1 MVIVMAP
8 YAGETALADVVAHV
22 EAAGGEAFVSR
33 GVARTIIGVVGDE
46 RVLAGLVVTQL
57 PGVAEAV
64 RITSPYKLVS
74 RENHAGTSTVY
85 VGGVPIGPET
95 VTLIAGPCAVETPE
109 QTLAAAQLAKAAG
122 AALLRGGAYKPR
134 TSPYAF
140 QGLGRA
146 GLRILAEVSAEVG
159 LPAVTEVVDAV
170 DVDDVAEHAA
180 MLQVGA
186 RNMQNFTLLQA
197 VGSSGRPVLLKRG
210 LTATYEEW
218 LMAAEYIA
226 QRGNLDIVLCER
238 GIRTYETATRNTLD
252 VAAVPMIRSMSHLP
266 IIVDPSHAAGR
277 RDLVLPLAR
286 AGLAAG
292 ADGLIIDVHATPES
306 ALVDGAQAL
315 SGESLQE
322 LAEVLRIMPP
332 MFGRTL
338 AGVAGSGEARLT

>member
-22 EAAGGEAFVSR
+22 VAAGGEAFVSR

-292 ADGLIIDVHATPES
+292 ADGLIVDVHAHPES

-315 SGESLQE
+315 VGESLAA
-322 LAEVLRIMPP
+322 LAETMHTFPALM
-332 MFGRTL
+332 GRTL
-338 AGVAGSGEARLT
+338 VVPSAAEATVRE